1 MARLRKVIP
10 SDTEDSGDSL
20 PDLEVILSK
29 HKTRNTGQTAKS
41 TETNGSVAKNASQKG
56 NESSLRDN
64 TQKSKEDHG
73 SGDRE
78 RALACFIP
86 KAQAADKPAKK
97 QRALKPM
104 AWNATLL
111 QKMPASELFMPEKP
125 KRTRN
130 DANASVYTGL
140 LARFPAKIASADG
153 NRREELEEEEG
164 AEESLWC
171 GSDVTAGEESGVM
184 VQNSVKKETRRQ
196 DFGTTRSSLQS
207 EKDTEPRLKENEQY
221 SRSTSQPIQDVI
233 DLTIT
238 PEPIKSSKPLKKFV
252 GSAVPQTN
260 IARPCSCSDNCHQ
273 AIHQY
278 SPTGSRSPRKAPP
291 TARPS
296 TPPPPPS
303 SPSKSRLISPPKPKR
318 IPSPPSLRPSL
329 DAFWSADVVNT
340 WNDTYSPAKGLA
352 SPKKSKSR
360 SKAYPYDSDSD
371 SFPSLTPSPRKSP
384 TKRTAGPTVTQVRA
398 TRKAF
403 AARKHEL
410 AESFLCELDETIA
423 GGKIGELAA
432 PCGGVKILWSKK
444 LNSTAGRANW
454 RRETVRMR
462 GEDGKVVTLH
472 RHHAS
477 IELAEKVIDD
487 EDRLLNVLAH
497 EYCHLTTF
505 MISNMRTNPHGAE
518 FKSWATK
525 VSRAFAARGVT
536 VTTKHSYDIAYKYV
550 WECVGCGHEF
560 KRHSKSVDPTRHTCG
575 KCKGTLV
582 QTQPPL
588 RKGKGGEGKGEYQ
601 GFVKENFQKVKKR
614 LEERGEEAGMG
625 KVMEALGKEYRELK
639 DKVKTDA
646 GIRSSPALQEVE
658 LAFKGLKVGETDV

>member
-1 MARLRKVIP
+1 MARLRRVIP

-41 TETNGSVAKNASQKG
+41 TEANGSVAKNTSQKG
-56 NESSLRDN
+56 NESSLRGN
-64 TQKSKEDHG
+64 TQKLKEIHG
-73 SGDRE
+73 SGDQE
-78 RALACFIP
+78 RALACSMP
-86 KAQAADKPAKK
+86 KAQAADKPVKK
-97 QRALKPM
+97 QRVLKPM
-104 AWNATLL
+104 AWDATLL

-125 KRTRN
+125 RRTWK
-130 DANASVYTGL
+130 DANASVSTGP
-140 LARFPAKIASADG
+140 LARIPAKIASADG
-153 NRREELEEEEG
+153 NKREEEEEEEDV
-164 AEESLWC
+164 EESLWC
-171 GSDVTAGEESGVM
+171 GSDVTASEESDAM

-196 DFGTTRSSLQS
+196 GSTRSSLQS
-207 EKDTEPRLKENEQY
+207 EKDTEPRLKEHEQY

-233 DLTIT
+233 DLTTT
-238 PEPIKSSKPLKKFV
+238 PEPVKSSKPLKKIV
-252 GSAVPQTN
+252 GSAVPPPN
-260 IARPCSCSDNCHQ
+260 IARPCSSSGNGHQ

-278 SPTGSRSPRKAPP
+278 SPTRSHSPRKAPP

-296 TPPPPPS
+296 TPPPPS
-303 SPSKSRLISPPKPKR
+303 SPSKSRLISPLKPKR

-329 DAFWSADVVNT
+329 DAFWSADVVNA
-340 WNDTYSPAKGLA
+340 WNDTYSPAKGLI

-371 SFPSLTPSPRKSP
+371 SFPSLTSSPRKGP
-384 TKRTAGPTVTQVRA
+384 GKRTAGDPTVTQARA
-398 TRKAF
+398 TQKVF

-432 PCGGVKILWSKK
+432 SCGGVKILWSKK

-462 GEDGKVVTLH
+462 GEDGKVVTLY

-575 KCKGTLV
+575 KCKSTLV

-639 DKVKTDA
+639 DKAKMDA

-658 LAFKGLKVGETDV
+658 LAFKGLKVGEADV